1 MNLLEMNF
9 EKSSTKKLPL
19 KGKTQVLNVYRIPIK
34 HLKYNVK
41 NGRIATFISQYIDE
55 NGPLPEDRE
64 EFNNIIEKFII
75 DSNPKAF
82 QNTKNNI
89 KELGQMEPAVV
100 LSDGIVIDGNRRF
113 TVLRQLSKEE
123 RNSAQF
129 EYIDAVVLDR
139 EIYNDKDIKR
149 LELNL
154 QHGLESRVD
163 YNPVE
168 RLVDIY
174 ETLIAED
181 SDTGKPLFSIKEY
194 ARDAQMKEND
204 VKRDKEVAE
213 LLLEYLEFLHQPK
226 KFHIARQQKID
237 GPLREI
243 HGILKSRK
251 IDESKHFE
259 IKEFLFANLLTLKED
274 PTRMIR
280 ALRKPLE
287 DERLKE
293 ELLEQSEDSLDEID
307 EVLSSDEVQ
316 NEVEKTGIVNVPSEI
331 QESIIRV
338 TEDAVDNS
346 KLEDARNQPIEALR
360 KAVNNIK
367 QVDRRSLSYFDD
379 ELRSGFE
386 DYLTEVETLAK
397 ELRETIEDVD

>member
-1 MNLLEMNF
+1 MNLMEQTF
-9 EKSSTKKLPL
+9 EKISTKKLPL
-19 KGKTQVLNVYRIPIK
+19 KGKTEVLNVYRIPIN

-41 NGRIATFISQYIDE
+41 NGRIATFVSQYLDE
-55 NGPLPEDRE
+55 EGPLPEDKE
-64 EFNNIIEKFII
+64 EFNKIIEKFIV
-75 DSNPKAF
+75 DSNFKAF
-82 QNTKNNI
+82 NNTKNNI
-89 KELGQMEPAVV
+89 RELGQMEPAVV

-113 TVLRQLSKEE
+113 TVLRQLNREE
-123 RNSAQF
+123 SNSAKF
-129 EYIDAVVLDR
+129 EYIDAVILDR
-139 EIYNDKDIKR
+139 KIYNEKDVKR

-154 QHGLESRVD
+154 QHGLETRVD

-181 SDTGKPLFSIKEY
+181 INTGKPLFTIKEY
-194 ARDAQMKEND
+194 ARDAQMKESE
-204 VKRDKEVAE
+204 VKKDKEVAE

-226 KFHIARQQKID
+226 KFHIAREQKVD
-237 GPLREI
+237 GPLREV
-243 HGILKSRK
+243 HLILSSRK
-251 IDESKHFE
+251 LDQSKLFE

-293 ELLEQSEDSLDEID
+293 ELLEKSEDTLDKID
-307 EVLSSDEVQ
+307 EVLSSNEVQ
-316 NEVEKTGIVNVPSEI
+316 DEVEKTGIVNVPIEI
-331 QESIIRV
+331 QENIIQV
-338 TEDAVDNS
+338 TEDAVDSS

-367 QVDRRSLSYFDD
+367 QVDKNSLTYFND
-379 ELRSGFE
+379 ELRNGFN
-386 DYLTEVETLAK
+386 DYLSEAENLVK
-397 ELRETIEDVD
+397 DLREVLEDAE